1 MKQLSQVDP
10 SYKWMQQWRSQ
21 VDIGCVCVGG
31 GLFIYLCL
39 PALKN
44 SVQKKLK
51 NAEDEYMSTSPII

>member
-10 SYKWMQQWRSQ
+10 NYKWMQQWCSQ
-21 VDIGCVCVGG
+21 IDIGGVWGG
-31 GLFIYLCL
+31 GGDLFIYLCL

-51 NAEDEYMSTSPII
+51 MQKMNR